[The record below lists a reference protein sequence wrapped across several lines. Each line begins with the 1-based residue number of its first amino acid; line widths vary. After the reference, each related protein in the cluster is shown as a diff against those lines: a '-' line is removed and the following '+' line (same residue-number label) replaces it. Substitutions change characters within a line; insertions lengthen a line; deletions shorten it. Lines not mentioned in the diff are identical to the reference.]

1 MAIAVK
7 NQLVQD
13 LLNYLEKQPES
24 DSEAEDLY
32 HQLLQE
38 QVEDNIYEMKK
49 EGEYPQ
55 PTKGGSWIV

>member
-1 MAIAVK
+1 MAIAIK

-38 QVEDNIYEMKK
+38 QVEDDIYEMKVD
-49 EGEYPQ
+49 GEYPQ